1 MFSKLADFIIKHY
14 KFVIIAWLIILFY
27 AFPLIFKIN
36 DVVVYTET
44 EVNLNKLEA
53 IKAQNLIDENF
64 PGQIANSTIT
74 IVIQNSDV
82 TSPDVRNFSTSLYN
96 NIRNDSGIQGV
107 ISVDYV
113 YSALEAYI
121 AGVVAQ
127 SAPGMYALSDQTSQM
142 VQIVYKVPLDA
153 VDAHLQL
160 LTGGYTDQQAQ
171 SAVVGGLTAQLSA
184 SGMNDS
190 MVALVTGYLDQAFYP
205 LWLNTPPTHTN
216 DSLQLQNLIVAA
228 ADSYFSAVPGEMGAF
243 ALNVAHT
250 FSVQY
255 YRGMSPQEQELALE
269 AFVLGTMSFQIGA
282 NLTFVSDIWQLGP
295 TPAMADVMA
304 FAHETVFS
312 HTIDQLPISV
322 PDAFVSRFINTNP
335 TSGAANTTMLMAVS
349 LSVGGSTHEA
359 ENDVRVVRDLIKQG
373 QSLAPGYSAY
383 VTGDAALEVDTMDA
397 VATDTSRVDPI
408 TVILIVML
416 VGLFF
421 RSVLSPW
428 IPLMTIGLAY
438 LLTTAVIYILGTY
451 VMQIHY
457 SVTML
462 ILVVMLGAGTDYCI
476 FIMSRYREERI
487 AGKRK
492 EDAVKT
498 SLMWAG
504 ESIATS
510 GATVMIGFGALMI
523 SQYSMV
529 RSMGMALV
537 AAVGITL
544 LFALT
549 MLPSLLM
556 LIGDKVFW
564 PNTMAKATLRAK
576 SLDERGGGYFRK
588 SVRFSLKHSKAIVL
602 AALLISVPAVYL
614 YFALVPSYDFMAS
627 LPNAE
632 SKQGINA
639 LGAGF
644 GEGTITPTY
653 IVVHFDH
660 SIVEANG
667 TLNPAAAAQLEQY
680 SELVS
685 NQSNIRSVSGPTRP
699 FGRPVNGT
707 YLDSLPGVERAT
719 YEMAMASSIGMDNR
733 TVMITVVLQDEPLT
747 TKSIHTIDT
756 IRALDRQDGSII
768 FGGSAVILVGGST
781 AAMSDVSGTVSQDFL
796 TMRAVVLVGI
806 YVVLLL
812 VLGSLLIPLR
822 LIMTVLLNVTWTI
835 AMTMLIFQFGFGSP
849 VLWMMP
855 LILFVVAMG
864 LGMDYD
870 IFLTTRIREEV
881 LKGKTDEKA
890 IAIAVERTGGIIT
903 ACGLVMAGAFGSM
916 MLSQTILLRE
926 FGFGLAFAILLDA
939 MILRIYLVPA
949 IMLLLQKWNWYAPG
963 RLQRVRRDEKARNH

>member
-1 MFSKLADFIIKHY
+1 MFNKLADFIIKHY
-14 KFVIIAWLIILFY
+14 KFVIIAWLVILFY

-36 DVVVYTET
+36 DVVVYSET
-44 EVNLNKLEA
+44 EVNLSKLEA
-53 IKAQNLIDENF
+53 IKAQDLIDENF

-96 NIRNDSGIQGV
+96 NIRNDNGIQGV

-113 YSALEAYI
+113 YSALEAYV

-127 SAPGMYALSDQTSQM
+127 SAPGMYALNEQTSQM
-142 VQIVYKVPLDA
+142 VQIIYKVPLDA

-160 LTGGYTDQQAQ
+160 LTIGYTNESAQ
-171 SAVVGGLTAQLSA
+171 IEVIGQLAAQLSA
-184 SGMNDS
+184 SGMNDT
-190 MVALVTGYLDQAFYP
+190 MVALVTGYVEQAFYP
-205 LWLNTPPTHTN
+205 LWSLTHTN
-216 DSLQLQNLIVAA
+216 NSLELQGLIVAA

-243 ALNVAHT
+243 ALNVAHM
-250 FSVQY
+250 FSVQF
-255 YRGMSPQEQELALE
+255 YRGMSLQEQGLALE
-269 AFVLGTMSFQIGA
+269 AFVFGTMSYQIGA
-282 NLTFVSDIWQLGP
+282 DLTFVSGIWQLGP
-295 TPAMADVMA
+295 TPSAADVVA
-304 FAHETVFS
+304 FAHETVFN

-322 PDAFVSRFINTNP
+322 PDVFVSRFINTNP

-349 LSVGGSTHEA
+349 LSVGGSSHEA
-359 ENDVRVVRDLIKQG
+359 ENDVRVVRDLIKQE
-373 QSLAPGYSAY
+373 QQLAPGYSAY

-408 TVILIVML
+408 TVILIVLL

-476 FIMSRYREERI
+476 FIMSRYREERV
-487 AGKRK
+487 AGKQK
-492 EDAVKT
+492 EEAVKT

-510 GATVMIGFGALMI
+510 GLTVMIGFGALMI

-556 LIGDKVFW
+556 LVGDKVFW

-588 SVRFSLKHSKAIVL
+588 SVKFSLKHSKAIVL
-602 AALLISVPAVYL
+602 AALVISVPAIYF

-660 SIVEANG
+660 TIVEANG
-667 TLNPAAAAQLEQY
+667 TLNLTAAAQLEQY
-680 SELVS
+680 SVLVS

-699 FGRPVNGT
+699 FGTPVNST

-719 YEMAMASSIGMDNR
+719 YEMAMASTIGTDNR
-733 TVMITVVLQDEPLT
+733 TVMITVVLQDEPFT
-747 TKSIHTIDT
+747 TKSIQTIDDVRT
-756 IRALDRQDGSII
+756 LDQRADSSI
-768 FGGSAVILVGGST
+768 FGGNAVILVGGST
-781 AAMSDVSGTVSQDFL
+781 AAMFDVSGTVSQDFL
-796 TMRAVVLVGI
+796 TMRAVVLIGI

-890 IAIAVERTGGIIT
+890 IATAVERTGGIIT

>member
-36 DVVVYTET
+36 DVVVYSET

-64 PGQIANSTIT
+64 PGQIANSTIM
-74 IVIQNSDV
+74 IIIQNTDV
-82 TSPDVRNFSTSLYN
+82 TTPDVRNYSTSLYN

-113 YSALEAYI
+113 YSVLEAYV

-127 SAPGMYALSDQTSQM
+127 SAPGMYALNDQTSQM

-160 LTGGYTDQQAQ
+160 LMVGYTDQQAQ
-171 SAVVGGLTAQLSA
+171 SAVIGGLTAQLSA
-184 SGMNDS
+184 SGMNDT
-190 MVALVTGYLDQAFYP
+190 MVALVTGYAEQAFYP
-205 LWLNTPPTHTN
+205 LWLQTHTN
-216 DSLQLQNLIVAA
+216 DSLQLQDLIVAA
-228 ADSYFSAVPGEMGAF
+228 ADSYFSAVPGEMGEF
-243 ALNVAHT
+243 ALNVAHM

-255 YRGMSPQEQELALE
+255 YRGMSPQQQELALE
-269 AFVLGTMSFQIGA
+269 AFVLGAMSIQIGA
-282 NLTFVSDIWQLGP
+282 DLTFVSDVWQLGP
-295 TPAMADVMA
+295 TPAAADVMA

-312 HTIDQLPISV
+312 HTIDQLPINV
-322 PDAFVSRFINTNP
+322 PDVFVSRFINTNP
-335 TSGAANTTMLMAVS
+335 TSGAANTTMLMVIS
-349 LSVGGSTHEA
+349 LSVGGSSHEA
-359 ENDVRVVRDLIKQG
+359 QNDVRVVRDLIRQE
-373 QSLAPGYSAY
+373 QQLVSGYSAY
-383 VTGDAALEVDTMDA
+383 VTGDAAIEVDTMDA

-408 TVILIVML
+408 TVILIVVL

-428 IPLMTIGLAY
+428 IPLVTIGMAY

-451 VMQIHY
+451 VMEIHY

-492 EDAVKT
+492 EEAVKT

-576 SLDERGGGYFRK
+576 SLEERGGGYFRK

-602 AALLISVPAVYL
+602 AALVISVPAVYF

-653 IVVHFDH
+653 IVVRFDH
-660 SIVEANG
+660 SVVETNG
-667 TLNPAAAAQLEQY
+667 TLNPNAAAQLEQY
-680 SELVS
+680 SVLVS

-699 FGRPVNGT
+699 FGRPVNST
-707 YLDSLPGVERAT
+707 YLDSLPVVELAT
-719 YEMAMASSIGMDNR
+719 YEMAMASSIGTDNR
-733 TVMITVVLQDEPLT
+733 TVMITVVLQDEPFT

-756 IRALDRQDGSII
+756 VRALDPQAESSI

-796 TMRAVVLVGI
+796 TMRVVVLIGI

-890 IAIAVERTGGIIT
+890 IAAAVERTGGIIT

>member
-1 MFSKLADFIIKHY
+1 MFNKLADFIIKHY
-14 KFVIIAWLIILFY
+14 KFVIIAWLVLLFY

-36 DVVVYTET
+36 DVVVYSET

-64 PGQIANSTIT
+64 PGQIANSTIM

-82 TSPDVRNFSTSLYN
+82 TSSDVRNYSTSLFN

-113 YSALEAYI
+113 YSVLETYI

-127 SAPGMYALSDQTSQM
+127 SAPGMYALNDQTSQM
-142 VQIVYKVPLDA
+142 IQIVYKVPLDA

-160 LTGGYTDQQAQ
+160 LMGGYTDPDAQ
-171 SAVVGGLTAQLSA
+171 SAVIGGLTAQLSA
-184 SGMNDS
+184 SGMNDT
-190 MVALVTGYLDQAFYP
+190 MVGIVIGYVEAFYLP
-205 LWLNTPPTHTN
+205 WLDTHTN
-216 DSLQLQNLIVAA
+216 DSLQLQNLIVAT
-228 ADSYFSAVPGEMGAF
+228 ADTYFGAVDGEMGEF
-243 ALNVAHT
+243 ALTVAHT

-255 YRGMSPQEQELALE
+255 YRGMSPQQQELALE
-269 AFVLGTMSFQIGA
+269 SFVLGATSFQIGA
-282 NLTFVSDIWQLGP
+282 DLAFVSDVWQLGP
-295 TPAMADVMA
+295 TPSAGDVAA
-304 FAHETVFS
+304 FAHETVFN

-322 PDAFVSRFINTNP
+322 PDVFVSRFINTDP
-335 TSGAANTTMLMAVS
+335 TSGPANTTMLMAVS
-349 LSVGGSTHEA
+349 LSVGGSSHEA
-359 ENDVRVVRDLIKQG
+359 QNDVRVARDLIRQ
-373 QSLAPGYSAY
+373 QQVPGYTAY

-408 TVILIVML
+408 TVILIVVL

-428 IPLMTIGLAY
+428 IPLVTIGMAY

-451 VMQIHY
+451 VMAIHY

-487 AGKRK
+487 AGKQK
-492 EDAVKT
+492 EEAVKT

-576 SLDERGGGYFRK
+576 SLDGRGGGYFRK
-588 SVRFSLKHSKAIVL
+588 SVKFSLKHSKAIVL
-602 AALLISVPAVYL
+602 AALVISVPAIYF

-667 TLNPAAAAQLEQY
+667 TVNLTAAAQLEQY
-680 SELVS
+680 SVLVG

-699 FGRPVNGT
+699 FGKPVNST
-707 YLDSLPGVERAT
+707 YLDSLPGVERST
-719 YEMAMASSIGMDNR
+719 YEMAMASSIGSDNM
-733 TVMITVVLQDEPLT
+733 TVMITVVLQDEPFT
-747 TKSIHTIDT
+747 TKSIQTIDT
-756 IRALDRQDGSII
+756 VRALNPQAASSI
-768 FGGSAVILVGGST
+768 FGGTALILVGGGT

-796 TMRAVVLVGI
+796 TMRAVVLIGI

-822 LIMTVLLNVTWTI
+822 LILTVLLNVTWTI

-890 IAIAVERTGGIIT
+890 IATAVERTGGIIT

>member
-36 DVVVYTET
+36 DVVIYSET
-44 EVNLNKLEA
+44 EVNLNKLES

-64 PGQIANSTIT
+64 PGQIANSTIM

-82 TSPDVRNFSTSLYN
+82 TTPDVRNYSTSLYN
-96 NIRNDSGIQGV
+96 NIRNDTGIQGV

-113 YSALEAYI
+113 YSVLEAYI

-127 SAPGMYALSDQTSQM
+127 SAPGMYALNDQTSQM

-160 LTGGYTDQQAQ
+160 LAVGYTDQQAQ
-171 SAVVGGLTAQLSA
+171 SAVIDGLTAELSA
-184 SGMNDS
+184 SGMNDT
-190 MVALVTGYLDQAFYP
+190 MVALVTGYVDQAFYP
-205 LWLNTPPTHTN
+205 LWLQTHTN
-216 DSLQLQNLIVAA
+216 DSLQLQDLIVEA
-228 ADSYFSAVPGEMGAF
+228 ADSYFSTVPGEMGEF

-255 YRGMSPQEQELALE
+255 YRGMSPQQQALALE
-269 AFVLGTMSFQIGA
+269 AFVSGAMSIQIGA
-282 NLTFVSDIWQLGP
+282 DLTFVSDVWRLGP
-295 TPAMADVMA
+295 TPAAADVVA

-312 HTIDQLPISV
+312 HTIDQLSINV
-322 PDAFVSRFINTNP
+322 PDVFVSRFINTDP

-349 LSVGGSTHEA
+349 LSVGGSSHEA
-359 ENDVRVVRDLIKQG
+359 QNDVRVVRDLIRQEL
-373 QSLAPGYSAY
+373 QLVPGYSAY

-408 TVILIVML
+408 TVILIVVL

-428 IPLMTIGLAY
+428 IPLVTIGMAY

-487 AGKRK
+487 AGKQK
-492 EDAVKT
+492 EEAVKT

-576 SLDERGGGYFRK
+576 SLEERGGGYFRK

-602 AALLISVPAVYL
+602 AALVISVPAVYF

-653 IVVHFDH
+653 IVVRFDH
-660 SIVEANG
+660 SVVEANG
-667 TLNPAAAAQLEQY
+667 TLNLTAAAQLEQY
-680 SELVS
+680 SVLVS

-699 FGRPVNGT
+699 FGRPVNST
-707 YLDSLPGVERAT
+707 YLDSLPGVERVT
-719 YEMAMASSIGMDNR
+719 YEMAMASSIGTDNR
-733 TVMITVVLQDEPLT
+733 TVMITVVLQDEPFT

-756 IRALDRQDGSII
+756 VRALDPQAESSI

-796 TMRAVVLVGI
+796 TMRVVVLIGI

-890 IAIAVERTGGIIT
+890 IAAAVERTGGIIT

>member
-36 DVVVYTET
+36 DVVVYSET

-64 PGQIANSTIT
+64 PGQIANSTIM

-82 TSPDVRNFSTSLYN
+82 TSPDVRNYSTSLYN
-96 NIRNDSGIQGV
+96 NIRNDNGIQGV

-113 YSALEAYI
+113 YSVLEAYI
-121 AGVVAQ
+121 TGVVAQ
-127 SAPGMYALSDQTSQM
+127 SAPGMYALNDQTSQI

-160 LTGGYTDQQAQ
+160 QMGGYTDQQAQ
-171 SAVVGGLTAQLSA
+171 SAVIGGLTAQLSA

-190 MVALVTGYLDQAFYP
+190 MVALVTGYAEQAFYP
-205 LWLNTPPTHTN
+205 LWLQTHTN

-228 ADSYFSAVPGEMGAF
+228 ADSYFSTVPGEMGEF

-255 YRGMSPQEQELALE
+255 YRGMSQQQQALALE
-269 AFVLGTMSFQIGA
+269 AFVLGAMSIQIGA
-282 NLTFVSDIWQLGP
+282 DLTFVSDVWHLGP
-295 TPAMADVMA
+295 TPAAADVVA
-304 FAHETVFS
+304 FAHEMVFS
-312 HTIDQLPISV
+312 HAIDQLPINV
-322 PDAFVSRFINTNP
+322 PDVFVSRFINIDP

-349 LSVGGSTHEA
+349 LSVGGSSHEA
-359 ENDVRVVRDLIKQG
+359 QNDVRVVRDLIKQE
-373 QSLAPGYSAY
+373 QQLVPGYSAY

-408 TVILIVML
+408 TVILIVVL

-428 IPLMTIGLAY
+428 IPLVTIGMAY

-451 VMQIHY
+451 VMEIHY

-492 EDAVKT
+492 EEAVKT

-576 SLDERGGGYFRK
+576 SLEERGGGYFRK

-602 AALLISVPAVYL
+602 AALVISVPAIYF

-653 IVVHFDH
+653 IVVRFDH
-660 SIVEANG
+660 SALEANG
-667 TLNPAAAAQLEQY
+667 TLNLTAAAQLEQY
-680 SELVS
+680 SVLVS

-699 FGRPVNGT
+699 FGRPVNST

-719 YEMAMASSIGMDNR
+719 YEMAMASSIGTDNR
-733 TVMITVVLQDEPLT
+733 TVMITVVLQDEPFT

-756 IRALDRQDGSII
+756 VRALDPQAESSI

-796 TMRAVVLVGI
+796 TMRVVVLIGI

-881 LKGKTDEKA
+881 LKGKTDEAA
-890 IAIAVERTGGIIT
+890 IATAVERTGGIIT

-949 IMLLLQKWNWYAPG
+949 IMLLLKKWNWYAPG

>member
-1 MFSKLADFIIKHY
+1 MFSKLADVIIKHY
-14 KFVIIAWLIILFY
+14 KLVIIAWLVVLFY

-64 PGQIANSTIT
+64 PGKLANSTII

-82 TSPDVRNFSTSLYN
+82 TSTQARNLSTGLYN
-96 NIRNDSGIQGV
+96 GILNDSSIQGV

-113 YSALEAYI
+113 YSVLETYI
-121 AGVVAQ
+121 AGVVTQ
-127 SAPGMYALSDQTSQM
+127 SGPGMRALHDQLGQL
-142 VQIVYKVPLDA
+142 VQIVYKVPLDV
-153 VDAHLQL
+153 VDTHLQL
-160 LTGGYTDQQAQ
+160 LAGGYTDAQAR
-171 SAVVGGLTAQLSA
+171 SAVIQNLTVQLRA
-184 SGMNDS
+184 SGMNDTT
-190 MVALVTGYLDQAFYP
+190 VAFVIGYADQAFYP
-205 LWLNTPPTHTN
+205 LWLQTHTN
-216 DSLQLQNLIVAA
+216 DSIALQDLIVTA
-228 ADSYFSAVPGEMGAF
+228 ADSYFSSVPGQMSDF
-243 ALNVAHT
+243 ALMVA
-250 FSVQY
+250 QY
-255 YRGMSPQEQELALE
+255 FDLQFYRAMTPQQQELALE
-269 AFVLGTMSFQIGA
+269 GVVFGLTSSQIAA
-282 NLTFVSDIWQLGP
+282 NVTFASDIWQLGP
-295 TPAMADVMA
+295 NPGAASVA
-304 FAHETVFS
+304 SFAHGTVFNN
-312 HTIDQLPISV
+312 TLETLPISV
-322 PDAFVSRFINTNP
+322 PDVFISRFINTAP
-335 TSGAANTTMLMAVS
+335 ISGDANTTMLMSIS
-349 LSVGGSTHEA
+349 LSVGGSSNEA
-359 ENDVRVVRDLIKQG
+359 KNDVRIIRDLIKLQLQVVG
-373 QSLAPGYSAY
+373 PGYGVY
-383 VTGDAALEVDTMDA
+383 VSGDAALEVDTVDA
-397 VATDTSRVDPI
+397 VGKDTSRVDPI
-408 TVILIVML
+408 TVILIVL
-416 VGLFF
+416 FVGLFF

-438 LLTTAVIYILGTY
+438 FVTTAVIYLLGTY
-451 VMQIHY
+451 VMPIHY

-487 AGKRK
+487 TGHPK
-492 EDAVKT
+492 EAAVKT

-537 AAVGITL
+537 VAVGITL

-549 MLPSLLM
+549 MLPSLLV
-556 LIGDKVFW
+556 LIGDRVFW
-564 PNTMAKATLRAK
+564 PNTMAKATQRAK

-588 SVRFSLKHSKAIVL
+588 SVRFSLKHSKAIVM
-602 AALLISVPAVYL
+602 AALIISVPAIYL

-627 LPNAE
+627 LPSAE

-653 IVVHFDH
+653 IVVHYNRP
-660 SIVEANG
+660 ILEANG
-667 TLNPAAAAQLEQY
+667 SLNLTAASELEQY
-680 SELVS
+680 SVLVAGQ
-685 NQSNIRSVSGPTRP
+685 NNIRSLSGPTRP
-699 FGRPVNGT
+699 FGKPVNGT
-707 YLDSLPGVERAT
+707 YLETLPPIERAA
-719 YEMAMASSIGMDNR
+719 YEMTMASSIGDDNR
-733 TVMITVVLQDEPLT
+733 TIMLTVVLQDEPFT
-747 TKSIHTIDT
+747 TDSIRTIDR
-756 IRALDRQDGSII
+756 IRALDPQAESDI
-768 FGGSAVILVGGST
+768 FHGSAIILVGGST
-781 AAMSDVSGTVSQDFL
+781 ASMFDVSGTVSHDFL
-796 TMRAVVLVGI
+796 TMRAVVLIGI
-806 YVVLLL
+806 YIVLML

-835 AMTMLIFQFGFGSP
+835 ALTMLVFQYGFGNP

-881 LKGKTDEKA
+881 MKGKTDAKA
-890 IAIAVERTGGIIT
+890 IATAVERTGGIIT

-916 MLSQTILLRE
+916 MLSTTVLLRE

-963 RLQRVRRDEKARNH
+963 RLQRVRRDEKARKH

>member
-36 DVVVYTET
+36 DVVIYSET
-44 EVNLNKLEA
+44 EVNLNKLES

-64 PGQIANSTIT
+64 PGQIANSTIM

-82 TSPDVRNFSTSLYN
+82 TSREVRNYSTSLYN
-96 NIRNDSGIQGV
+96 NIRNDNGIQGV

-113 YSALEAYI
+113 YSVLETYI

-127 SAPGMYALSDQTSQM
+127 SAPGMYALNDQTSQM

-160 LTGGYTDQQAQ
+160 LMGGYTDAQAQ
-171 SAVVGGLTAQLSA
+171 NAVISGLTAQLSV
-184 SGMNDS
+184 SGMNDT
-190 MVALVTGYLDQAFYP
+190 MVALVASYAEQAFYP
-205 LWLNTPPTHTN
+205 LWLQTHTN
-216 DSLQLQNLIVAA
+216 DTLELQDLIVAA
-228 ADSYFSAVPGEMGAF
+228 ADSYFSTVPGEMGEF
-243 ALNVAHT
+243 ALNVVHT
-250 FSVQY
+250 FSVQF
-255 YRGMSPQEQELALE
+255 YRGMNPQQQALALE
-269 AFVLGTMSFQIGA
+269 AFVLGTMSIQIGA
-282 NLTFVSDIWQLGP
+282 DLTFVSDVWQLGP
-295 TPAMADVMA
+295 TPAAADVMA

-312 HTIDQLPISV
+312 HTIDHLPINV
-322 PDAFVSRFINTNP
+322 PDVFVSRFINTDP

-349 LSVGGSTHEA
+349 LSVGGSSHEA
-359 ENDVRVVRDLIKQG
+359 QNDVRVVRDLIRQE
-373 QSLAPGYSAY
+373 QQLVPGYSAY

-408 TVILIVML
+408 TVILIVVL

-428 IPLMTIGLAY
+428 IPLVTIGMAY

-492 EDAVKT
+492 EEAVKT

-576 SLDERGGGYFRK
+576 SLEERGGGYFRK

-602 AALLISVPAVYL
+602 AALVISVPAVYF

-632 SKQGINA
+632 SKQGIDA

-653 IVVHFDH
+653 IVVRFDH
-660 SIVEANG
+660 SVVEANG
-667 TLNPAAAAQLEQY
+667 TLNLTAAAQLEQY
-680 SELVS
+680 SVLVS

-699 FGRPVNGT
+699 FGRPVNNT
-707 YLDSLPGVERAT
+707 YLDSLPGVERVT
-719 YEMAMASSIGMDNR
+719 YETAMASSIGTDNR
-733 TVMITVVLQDEPLT
+733 TVMITVVLQDEPFT

-756 IRALDRQDGSII
+756 VRALDPQAESSI

-796 TMRAVVLVGI
+796 TMRVVVLIGI

-890 IAIAVERTGGIIT
+890 IAAAVERTGGIIT

>member
-36 DVVVYTET
+36 DVVVYSET
-44 EVNLNKLEA
+44 EVNLNKLES

-64 PGQIANSTIT
+64 PGQIANSTIM
-74 IVIQNSDV
+74 IIIQNTDV
-82 TSPDVRNFSTSLYN
+82 TTPDVRNYSTSLYN

-113 YSALEAYI
+113 YSVLEAYI

-127 SAPGMYALSDQTSQM
+127 SAPGMYALNDQTSQM

-160 LTGGYTDQQAQ
+160 LMVGYTDQQAQ
-171 SAVVGGLTAQLSA
+171 SAVIGGLTAQLSA
-184 SGMNDS
+184 SGMNDT
-190 MVALVTGYLDQAFYP
+190 MVALVTGYAEQAFYP
-205 LWLNTPPTHTN
+205 LWLQTHTN
-216 DSLQLQNLIVAA
+216 DSLQLQDLIVAA
-228 ADSYFSAVPGEMGAF
+228 ADSYFSAVPGEMGEF

-255 YRGMSPQEQELALE
+255 YRGMSPQQQALALE
-269 AFVLGTMSFQIGA
+269 AFVLGTMSIQIGA
-282 NLTFVSDIWQLGP
+282 DLTFVSDVWQLGP
-295 TPAMADVMA
+295 TPAAADVMA

-312 HTIDQLPISV
+312 HTIDQLPINV
-322 PDAFVSRFINTNP
+322 PDVFVSRFINTDP

-349 LSVGGSTHEA
+349 LSVGGSSHEA
-359 ENDVRVVRDLIKQG
+359 QNDVRVVRDLIRQE
-373 QSLAPGYSAY
+373 QQLVPGYSAY

-408 TVILIVML
+408 TVILIVVL

-428 IPLMTIGLAY
+428 IPLVTIGMAY

-492 EDAVKT
+492 EEAVKT

-576 SLDERGGGYFRK
+576 SLEERGGGYFRK

-602 AALLISVPAVYL
+602 AALVISVPAVYF

-653 IVVHFDH
+653 IVVRFDH
-660 SIVEANG
+660 SVVETNG
-667 TLNPAAAAQLEQY
+667 TLNPNAAAQLEQY
-680 SELVS
+680 SVLVS

-699 FGRPVNGT
+699 FGRPVNST
-707 YLDSLPGVERAT
+707 YLDSLPVVERAT
-719 YEMAMASSIGMDNR
+719 YEMAMASSIGTDNR
-733 TVMITVVLQDEPLT
+733 TVMITVVLQDEPFT

-756 IRALDRQDGSII
+756 VRAINPQAESSI

-796 TMRAVVLVGI
+796 TMRVVVLIGI

-890 IAIAVERTGGIIT
+890 IAAAVERTGGIIT

>member
-14 KFVIIAWLIILFY
+14 KLVIITWLVVLFY

-36 DVVVYTET
+36 DVVIYTET

-64 PGQIANSTIT
+64 PGRLANSTII

-82 TSPDVRNFSTSLYN
+82 TSTQARNLSTGLYN
-96 NIRNDSGIQGV
+96 RILNDSSIQGV

-113 YSALEAYI
+113 YSVLETYI
-121 AGVVAQ
+121 AGVVTQ
-127 SAPGMYALSDQTSQM
+127 SGPGMRALHDQLGQL
-142 VQIVYKVPLDA
+142 VQIVYKVPLYV
-153 VDAHLQL
+153 VDAHLQYL
-160 LTGGYTDQQAQ
+160 ASGYSDAQARSEVIQ
-171 SAVVGGLTAQLSA
+171 GLTAQLRA
-184 SGMNDS
+184 SGMNDTT
-190 MVALVTGYLDQAFYP
+190 VAFVIGYADQAFYP
-205 LWLNTPPTHTN
+205 LWLQNHDTN
-216 DSLQLQNLIVAA
+216 NSIELQNLILTA
-228 ADSYFSAVPGEMGAF
+228 ADSYFSSVPGQMSEY
-243 ALNVAHT
+243 ALMVA
-250 FSVQY
+250 QY
-255 YRGMSPQEQELALE
+255 FGLQFYRAMTPEQQELSLQGVV
-269 AFVLGTMSFQIGA
+269 FGLTSSQIAA
-282 NLTFVSDIWQLGP
+282 NLTFASDIWQLGP
-295 TPAMADVMA
+295 NPGAASVA
-304 FAHETVFS
+304 SFAHGTVFNN
-312 HTIDQLPISV
+312 TLETLPIRV
-322 PDAFVSRFINTNP
+322 PDVFISRFINTAP
-335 TSGAANTTMLMAVS
+335 ISGDANTTMLMSIS
-349 LSVGGSTHEA
+349 LSVGGSSDEA
-359 ENDVRVVRDLIKQG
+359 KNDVRIIRDLIKQQLQVVG
-373 QSLAPGYSAY
+373 PGYSVY
-383 VTGDAALEVDTMDA
+383 VSGDAALEVDTMDA
-397 VATDTSRVDPI
+397 VGKDTSRVDPI
-408 TVILIVML
+408 TVILIVL
-416 VGLFF
+416 FVGLFF

-438 LLTTAVIYILGTY
+438 FVTTAVIYLLGTY
-451 VMQIHY
+451 VMAIHY

-487 AGKRK
+487 AGHRK
-492 EDAVKT
+492 EAAVKT

-537 AAVGITL
+537 VAVGITL

-556 LIGDKVFW
+556 LIGDRVFW
-564 PNTMAKATLRAK
+564 PNTMAKATQRAK

-588 SVRFSLKHSKAIVL
+588 SVRFSLKHSKAIVM
-602 AALLISVPAVYL
+602 AALIISVPAIYL

-627 LPNAE
+627 LPSAE

-653 IVVHFDH
+653 IVVHYNGP
-660 SIVEANG
+660 ILEANG
-667 TLNPAAAAQLEQY
+667 SLNLTAASELEQY
-680 SELVS
+680 SVLVAGQ
-685 NQSNIRSVSGPTRP
+685 NNIRSLSGPTRP
-699 FGRPVNGT
+699 FGKPVNGT
-707 YLDSLPGVERAT
+707 YLETLPPVERAA
-719 YEMAMASSIGMDNR
+719 YEMTMASSIGDDNR
-733 TVMITVVLQDEPLT
+733 TIMLTVVLQDEPFT
-747 TKSIHTIDT
+747 TDSIRTIDR
-756 IRALDRQDGSII
+756 IRALDPQAESDI
-768 FGGSAVILVGGST
+768 FHGSAIILVGGST
-781 AAMSDVSGTVSQDFL
+781 ASMFDVSGTVSQDFL
-796 TMRAVVLVGI
+796 TMRAVVLIGI
-806 YVVLLL
+806 YIVLML

-835 AMTMLIFQFGFGSP
+835 ALTMLIFQYGFGNP

-881 LKGKTDEKA
+881 LKGKTDAKA
-890 IAIAVERTGGIIT
+890 IATAVERTGGIIT

-916 MLSQTILLRE
+916 MLSTTVLLRE

-963 RLQRVRRDEKARNH
+963 RLQRVRRDEKARKH